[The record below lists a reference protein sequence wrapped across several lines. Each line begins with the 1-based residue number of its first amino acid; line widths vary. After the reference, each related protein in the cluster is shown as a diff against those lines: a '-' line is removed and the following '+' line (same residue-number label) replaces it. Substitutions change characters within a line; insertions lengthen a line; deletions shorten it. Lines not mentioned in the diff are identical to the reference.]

1 MLRIGILGVGY
12 LGKIHINCIRQIK
25 DFELIGFYDINSDI
39 SEKVSNEL
47 NIKAFKD
54 IDELIDSVDV
64 IDIVTSTT
72 SHFQC
77 AIKAIAKGK
86 HIFIEKPV
94 VATYEEACK
103 LQEIASHTNSK
114 IQVGHVERFNPAF
127 IAADRFIENPTFIEV
142 HRLAPYNVRGAD
154 VPVTLDMM
162 IHDID
167 ILLHIVN
174 SKIKHISACGLPIVS
189 KTPDITNARIEFE
202 NGAAANLT
210 ASRLSLKKIRKCR
223 IYQPNGYIIIDYLQQ
238 IAEMVSIT
246 DNIDYKD
253 PFAMIVNGVEGYD
266 TPRQINFSKLDTIK
280 NNAIETELRC
290 FYNSIVTDSVPIVNL
305 DDGLKAFNI
314 AITINN
320 LVKNF
325 IVNN

>member
-25 DFELIGFYDINSDI
+25 DFELIGFYDTNSDI

-64 IDIVTSTT
+64 VDIVTSTT

-77 AIKAIAKGK
+77 AVKSIEKGK

-103 LQEIASHTNSK
+103 LQEISSHTNSK

-127 IAADRFIENPTFIEV
+127 IAADKFIENPIFIEV

-238 IAEMVSIT
+238 IAEMVSFT
-246 DNIDYKD
+246 DDIDYKD

-266 TPRQINFSKLDTIK
+266 TPRQFNFSKLDITK

-320 LVKNF
+320 LVENF
-325 IVNN
+325 IDNN

>member
-1 MLRIGILGVGY
+1 MLKIGILGVGY

-39 SEKVSNEL
+39 SEKVSKEL

-77 AIKAIAKGK
+77 AVKSIEKGK

-94 VATYEEACK
+94 VATYEEASK

-127 IAADRFIENPTFIEV
+127 IAADKFIENPIFIEV

-238 IAEMVSIT
+238 IAEMVSFT

-253 PFAMIVNGVEGYD
+253 PFAMIVKGVEGYD
-266 TPRQINFSKLDTIK
+266 TTRQINFSKLDTIK
-280 NNAIETELRC
+280 NNAIETELRS

-320 LVKNF
+320 LVENF
-325 IVNN
+325 IDNN

>member
-1 MLRIGILGVGY
+1 MLKIGILGVGY

-39 SEKVSNEL
+39 SEKVSKEL

-77 AIKAIAKGK
+77 AVKSIEKGK

-94 VATYEEACK
+94 VATYEEASK

-127 IAADRFIENPTFIEV
+127 IAADKFIENPIFIEV

-238 IAEMVSIT
+238 IAEMVSFT

-280 NNAIETELRC
+280 NNAIETELRS

-320 LVKNF
+320 LVENF
-325 IVNN
+325 IDNN

>member
-25 DFELIGFYDINSDI
+25 DFELIGFYDTNSDI

-64 IDIVTSTT
+64 VDIVTSTT

-77 AIKAIAKGK
+77 AVKSIEKGK

-127 IAADRFIENPTFIEV
+127 IAADKFIENPIFIEV

-174 SKIKHISACGLPIVS
+174 SKIKHISACGRPIVS

-223 IYQPNGYIIIDYLQQ
+223 IYQPNGYIIIDYLQK
-238 IAEMVSIT
+238 IAEMVSFT
-246 DNIDYKD
+246 DDIDYKD

-266 TPRQINFSKLDTIK
+266 TPRQFNFSKLDITK

-320 LVKNF
+320 LVENF
-325 IVNN
+325 IGNN

>member
-25 DFELIGFYDINSDI
+25 DFELIGFYDTNSDI
-39 SEKVSNEL
+39 SENVSNEL
-47 NIKAFKD
+47 NIKAFKN

-64 IDIVTSTT
+64 VDIVTSTT

-77 AIKAIAKGK
+77 AVKSIEKGK

-127 IAADRFIENPTFIEV
+127 IAADKFIENPIFIEV

-238 IAEMVSIT
+238 IAEMVSFT
-246 DNIDYKD
+246 DDIDYKD

-266 TPRQINFSKLDTIK
+266 TPRQFNFSKLDITK

-320 LVKNF
+320 LVENF
-325 IVNN
+325 IGNN

>member
-1 MLRIGILGVGY
+1 MTRGRCYNIN
-12 LGKIHINCIRQIK
+12 HINGVNK
-25 DFELIGFYDINSDI
+25 FVNVFE
-39 SEKVSNEL
+39 
-47 NIKAFKD
+47 
-54 IDELIDSVDV
+54 
-64 IDIVTSTT
+64 
-72 SHFQC
+72 
-77 AIKAIAKGK
+77 GK

-94 VATYEEACK
+94 VATFEEACK

-114 IQVGHVERFNPAF
+114 IQIGHVERFNPAF

-154 VPVTLDMM
+154 VPVTLDIM

-238 IAEMVSIT
+238 IAEMVSFT

-266 TPRQINFSKLDTIK
+266 TPRQINFSKLDITK
-280 NNAIETELRC
+280 NNAIETELRS
-290 FYNSIVTDSVPIVNL
+290 FHDSIVTDSVPIVNL

-320 LVKNF
+320 LVENF
-325 IVNN
+325 IDNN

>member
-305 DDGLKAFNI
+305 EDGLKAFNI

-320 LVKNF
+320 LVQNF

>member
-25 DFELIGFYDINSDI
+25 DFELIGFYDTNSDI

-64 IDIVTSTT
+64 VDIVTSTT

-77 AIKAIAKGK
+77 AVKSIEKGK

-127 IAADRFIENPTFIEV
+127 IAADKFIENPIFIEV

-238 IAEMVSIT
+238 IAEMVSFT
-246 DNIDYKD
+246 DDIDYKD

-266 TPRQINFSKLDTIK
+266 TPRQFNFSKLDITK

-290 FYNSIVTDSVPIVNL
+290 FYNSIVTDSVPIVNI

-320 LVKNF
+320 LVENF
-325 IVNN
+325 IGNN

>member
-290 FYNSIVTDSVPIVNL
+290 FYNSIVTDSIPIVNL

-320 LVKNF
+320 LVQNF

>member
-25 DFELIGFYDINSDI
+25 DFELIGFYDTNSDI

-64 IDIVTSTT
+64 VDIVTSTT

-77 AIKAIAKGK
+77 AVKSIEKGK

-127 IAADRFIENPTFIEV
+127 IAADKFIENPIFIEV

-238 IAEMVSIT
+238 IAEMVSFT
-246 DNIDYKD
+246 DDIDYKD

-266 TPRQINFSKLDTIK
+266 TPRQFNFSKLDITK

-320 LVKNF
+320 LVENF
-325 IVNN
+325 IDNN

>member
-320 LVKNF
+320 LVQNF

>member
-25 DFELIGFYDINSDI
+25 DFELIGFYDTNSDI

-64 IDIVTSTT
+64 VDIVTSTT

-77 AIKAIAKGK
+77 AVKSIEKGK

-127 IAADRFIENPTFIEV
+127 IAADKFIENPIFIEV

-223 IYQPNGYIIIDYLQQ
+223 IYQPNGYIIIDYLQK
-238 IAEMVSIT
+238 IAEMVSFT
-246 DNIDYKD
+246 DDIDYKD

-266 TPRQINFSKLDTIK
+266 TPRQFNFSKLDITK

-320 LVKNF
+320 LVENF
-325 IVNN
+325 IGNN

>member
-1 MLRIGILGVGY
+1 MLKIGILGVGY

>member
-25 DFELIGFYDINSDI
+25 DFELIGFYDTNSDI

-64 IDIVTSTT
+64 VDIVTSTT

-77 AIKAIAKGK
+77 AVKSIEKGK

-127 IAADRFIENPTFIEV
+127 IAADKFIENPIFIEV

-238 IAEMVSIT
+238 IAEMVSFT
-246 DNIDYKD
+246 DDIDYKD

-266 TPRQINFSKLDTIK
+266 TPRQFNFSKLDITK

-320 LVKNF
+320 LVENF
-325 IVNN
+325 IGNN